1 MQIFHI
7 VPAPLLELHHLKI
20 SAKIA
25 NHGDV
30 WRWEPVEHGLSYLD
44 QEGGVQ
50 WNESDPPLSYM
61 FADHW
66 SPLADDFPYDH
77 FLESPSAP
85 LTLDEA
91 ASTSLGALHKIT
103 DAQYD
108 KGSPNEDGAAAAD
121 TPSLDPHDGMSDI
134 TSTIISTADEEQGST
149 AANDSIQRPAS
160 YGKVPMGV
168 KSSRGSPLKCKWKH
182 CEYSGGFSQ
191 MGALLRHIKTK
202 HISPGL
208 YECPEGECRKS
219 FNRKDNLVAH
229 IRNVHR
235 ETV

>member
-1 MQIFHI
+1 MT
-7 VPAPLLELHHLKI
+7 
-20 SAKIA
+20 
-25 NHGDV
+25 
-30 WRWEPVEHGLSYLD
+30 EPFENGLSHLD

-50 WNESDPPLSYM
+50 WNESDPPFSCI

-66 SPLADDFPYDH
+66 SPLVDGFSYDP
-77 FLESPSAP
+77 FLESHSAP
-85 LTLDEA
+85 LTPDPA
-91 ASTSLGALHKIT
+91 VSTSL
-103 DAQYD
+103 DAPYETVDDQYE
-108 KGSPNEDGAAAAD
+108 KGFSTEDGAAVAD
-121 TPSLDPHDGMSDI
+121 IPGLDLHDGMSDI
-134 TSTIISTADEEQGST
+134 TSTIISAADEEQEDEEQGPT
-149 AANDSIQRPAS
+149 PGPDDSLRRPTS
-160 YGKVPMGV
+160 YGKAPMGV

-219 FNRKDNLVAH
+219 FNRKDNLIAH

-235 ETV
+235 EIV